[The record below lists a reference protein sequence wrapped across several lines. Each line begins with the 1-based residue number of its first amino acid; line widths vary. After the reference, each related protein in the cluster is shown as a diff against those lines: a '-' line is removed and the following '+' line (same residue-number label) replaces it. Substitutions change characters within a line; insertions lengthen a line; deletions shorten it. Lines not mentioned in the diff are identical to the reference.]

1 MQHFRSHLRT
11 KEMLDDVE
19 DDNMQHRPTWWPNEC
34 NMLDSTMLDD
44 VASTCWIRLAGPLRY
59 TCFVNAFSSLN

>member
-1 MQHFRSHLRT
+1 MFDATLGMQYFCSHLRT

-19 DDNMQHRPTWWPNEC
+19 DINYLTSFNIMQDRATWWSKEC

-44 VASTCWIRLAGPLRY
+44 VASVWPGLK
-59 TCFVNAFSSLN
+59 